1 MATLITVG
9 DATIAPQQV
18 MSISSEQASGTI
30 IHPILG
36 RSYPDVTIRPAAM
49 RTGTIEMGFYG
60 PNSEA
65 DSATARALI
74 ATGGVF
80 TIASEERA
88 TLSMTCVASGRIALQ
103 LEDTTRDAWVLS
115 VDYQEVQA

>member
-18 MSISSEQASGTI
+18 MSITSEQASGTI

-36 RSYPDVTIRPAAM
+36 RAYPDVTIRPAGL

-65 DSATARALI
+65 ESATARALI
-74 ATGGVF
+74 AAGGIF

-88 TLSMTCVASGRIALQ
+88 TLSMTCVASGRISLT
-103 LEDTTRDAWVLS
+103 LEDVTRDAWVLA